1 MQKKLNLAVDVI
13 NSMLDW
19 FNYHN
24 FVLDDE
30 TRNKLDKFLE
40 CEVKDEN

>member
-19 FNYHN
+19 FNYHK
-24 FVLDDE
+24 FVLDEE
-30 TRNKLDKFLE
+30 TRNKINKFFE
-40 CEVKDEN
+40 CEVNNEN

>member
-1 MQKKLNLAVDVI
+1 MQKKLNLAVDAI

-19 FNYHN
+19 FNYHK

-30 TRNKLDKFLE
+30 TKDKLDKFFE
-40 CEVKDEN
+40 CEVQNED